1 MRWASSAILAFFL
14 ATSAMSEEAV
24 PKKKTILMSENVAEE
39 NWQPSKTRRFTRALK
54 GAAIRGFT
62 IKVEPTNTDSFNIG
76 AMKSKAKNENER
88 NNNGNG
94 KGKYFVGL
102 RYTKKF

>member
-1 MRWASSAILAFFL
+1 MKWASSLL
-14 ATSAMSEEAV
+14 LLMSLLVGCASMESSV
-24 PKKKTILMSENVAEE
+24 PKKTILMSENSADE
-39 NWQPSKTRRFTRALK
+39 NWQPSKTRKFTRSLR

-62 IKVEPTNTDSFNIG
+62 IKVEPTRTDSFNIG
-76 AMKSKAKNENER
+76 AMKSKAQGNDR
-88 NNNGNG
+88 NNDGNG